1 MNRINL
7 LWLTQ
12 PRLHLLLP
20 LLTDSAVHTCH
31 QSPHLPS
38 LHNQQPATT
47 KDWSA
52 CHSTPELHLT
62 SHATPSHL
70 SLPTLQCLHLSS
82 FLFIF
87 CLLNTPSG
95 SSSPLPPHCCAFG
108 SNIPAT
114 ITETKAS
121 VPSIQ
126 AHLRR
131 CQRVWREVRSALLR
145 ANIRSC
151 RGANRHRTPAPL
163 YQAGQRVYL
172 SSADLPPQVSSKK
185 LAPRYVGPFPIDS
198 VLSPTAVR
206 LKLPAAM
213 KQVHPVFHVSKIKPV
228 SSSPLMP
235 SAPAPPPPQFVDGHP
250 QWKVRRLLKVRR
262 CGRGFQ
268 YLADWEGYGPEER
281 CWISKR
287 LIMCPSLLR
296 DFYEANPEAPGRPPG
311 GAPRGGGTVMA
322 HSASPSPPP
331 PTPH

>member
-1 MNRINL
+1 MSFNARASPNL
-7 LWLTQ
+7 TCNSKPSQ
-12 PRLHLLLP
+12 PSN
-20 LLTDSAVHTCH
+20 SAV
-31 QSPHLPS
+31 PPPLVIPFY
-38 LHNQQPATT
+38 
-47 KDWSA
+47 
-52 CHSTPELHLT
+52 
-62 SHATPSHL
+62 
-70 SLPTLQCLHLSS
+70 
-82 FLFIF
+82 FLFIKHALG
-87 CLLNTPSG
+87 LLVTSA
-95 SSSPLPPHCCAFG
+95 SSLLRFWVEYSSHH
-108 SNIPAT
+108 NIQ
-114 ITETKAS
+114 ETKAS